1 MNLKDFTRG
10 WIVGDFE
17 PALVQTQ
24 DVEIGILNL
33 KAGTKGDFHYHK
45 SHIEYNLI
53 ISGSAVFTLCDGSK
67 IYNVGDIF
75 TFLPFEESTVE
86 YPVDTQLLVIKSP
99 ATKGDKHYSK

>member
-33 KAGTKGDFHYHK
+33 KAGEKGDSHFHCA
-45 SHIEYNLI
+45 HIEWNVIL
-53 ISGSAVFTLCDGSK
+53 SGAAFLNGK
-67 IYNVGDIF
+67 IYSKGDIF

-86 YPVDTQLLVIKSP
+86 YPMDTQLLVIKSP
-99 ATKGDKHYSK
+99 AIKGDKHYSK